1 MRFACYAVLALQA
14 AQLSQAVLLAEKSQ
28 QMQEVQ
34 LLAQLESSNEEIGS
48 SSNTNLIEALNNV
61 IG

>member
-14 AQLSQAVLLAEKSQ
+14 AQHSQAVLLAEKTQ
-28 QMQEVQ
+28 QMTEGQ
-34 LLAQLESSNEEIGS
+34 LLAQLESYNEEGN

>member
-34 LLAQLESSNEEIGS
+34 LLAQTESTTEEG
-48 SSNTNLIEALNNV
+48 SNTNLIEALNNV